1 MDAAINDSTA
11 NYTCNEGFALN
22 GTETRVCQA
31 SGEWE
36 PEEPS
41 CYGKGARGE
50 GEGCAGIGAFE
61 C

>member
-11 NYTCNEGFALN
+11 NYTCDEGFALN

-50 GEGCAGIGAFE
+50 GEG
-61 C
+61 